1 MSAESDLKEA
11 RSEARVILELR
22 DEDVAKMFFEKTMR
36 RNLSRTVR
44 HLDRLMRNGSTLQI
58 ELNARSGSGY
68 KAVGQLPPS
77 LRVVGV
83 H

>member
-1 MSAESDLKEA
+1 MSAESDLEEA

-44 HLDRLMRNGSTLQI
+44 HLDRLMRNGSTLRI
-58 ELNARSGSGY
+58 ELNARSGSGSR
-68 KAVGQLPPS
+68 PS
-77 LRVVGV
+77 DNCRRCELSEFD
-83 H
+83 